1 MRTGVPGFP
10 SLVRAVRSI
19 QLYNVNSMTLEDF
32 SIRTPQDELVI
43 FPHHTHVRERIP
55 VVAAKRF

>member
-43 FPHHTHVRERIP
+43 FSHHTHVRGRIP